1 MHSAVQNAREAIKG
15 DPHIIEM
22 RDLAYEAE
30 RNIDLLLEDVSLAIQ
45 YRTAREAEKQ
55 AKASQE
61 VLRASHRLNV
71 LAALCLPVTAIAS
84 VFDMNFVHPLDEKN
98 PIHWWMVLG
107 VGVVFGLGVKMWVTA
122 K

>member
-30 RNIDLLLEDVSLAIQ
+30 RNIDLLLEDVRLAIQ
-45 YRTAREAEKQ
+45 YRTAREAEKH

-84 VFDMNFVHPLDEKN
+84 VFDMISRVGRLIRARWTWFLVH
-98 PIHWWMVLG
+98 
-107 VGVVFGLGVKMWVTA
+107 GLGVSPPG
-122 K
+122 